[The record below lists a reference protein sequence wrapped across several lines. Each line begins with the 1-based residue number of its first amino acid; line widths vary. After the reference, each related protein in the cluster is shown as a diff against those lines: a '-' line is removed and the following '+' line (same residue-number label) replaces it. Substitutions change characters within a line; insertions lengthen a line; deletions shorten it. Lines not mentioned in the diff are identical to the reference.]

1 MQFSV
6 KRAVVRARQYFKGIQ
21 TSNSGDWTWL
31 ASKPVPLAALNRSL
45 WRTAEPSLD
54 YLMLLVL
61 SATISTFGL
70 LANSAATIIGAMIV
84 APLMGPISGIAFS
97 VVMANRRL
105 LKRSL
110 LSLVIGIL
118 MVIGVAMLISRLTG
132 LTTLTPE
139 IEGRTAPTLLDLGVA
154 IAAGAA
160 GAYAKSRRG
169 IADALAGVAIAVALV
184 PPLSVV
190 GIGISL
196 SSERVAMGA
205 MLLFATNLVGIIFSG
220 SVVFLWQRYG
230 SISRAKEGLFVAIA
244 SLLFLAIPLGVS
256 FQDLILKQR
265 TRDEIRALIS
275 RQTITFAERDV
286 RRFNVQRQ
294 GRELLVEIEVAVK
307 QGAITERQVQ
317 LVQNFLQQKLKQP
330 IRLEVT
336 LIPSEKL
343 TAE

>member
-1 MQFSV
+1 MRFSL
-6 KRAVVRARQYFKGIQ
+6 KRAIVRSRQYFRGIQ
-21 TSNSGDWTWL
+21 ASNSGNWTWL

-61 SATISTFGL
+61 SATISVLGL
-70 LANSAATIIGAMIV
+70 LADSAATIIGAMIV

-110 LSLVIGIL
+110 LSLIIGIL
-118 MVIGVAMLISRLTG
+118 MVIGVSMLISRLTG
-132 LTTLTPE
+132 LTTLTAE
-139 IEGRTAPTLLDLGVA
+139 IQGRTAPTLLDLGVA
-154 IAAGAA
+154 LAAGAA

-196 SSERVAMGA
+196 GSQGVALGA
-205 MLLFATNLVGIIFSG
+205 LLLFATNLVGIVFSG
-220 SVVFLWQRYG
+220 SVIFLWQRYG
-230 SISRAKEGLFVAIA
+230 SISRAKEGLVIAIA
-244 SLLFLAIPLGVS
+244 SLGFLAIPLGFS
-256 FQDLILKQR
+256 FQDLIVKQR
-265 TRDEIRALIS
+265 TRDEIRDLIS
-275 RQTITFAERDV
+275 RETVTFAERDI

-294 GRELLVEIEVAVK
+294 GQELLVEIEVATRP
-307 QGAITERQVQ
+307 GAISERQVK
-317 LVQNFLQQKLKQP
+317 LVQSFLEKRLGQP